1 MTKLKYTYTD
11 CLHDMHLYA
20 AKIHMSILSHVNRE
34 REKKHLIHRYIYMSK
49 LFISKKNTME
59 MRLVNN
65 LDAHIDLIC

>member
-34 REKKHLIHRYIYMSK
+34 REREKTFNTWIY
-49 LFISKKNTME
+49 LHVEAF
-59 MRLVNN
+59 
-65 LDAHIDLIC
+65 HI